1 MGTNNHKKYPWRGS
15 ATADKKQNFTT
26 TCFHRTGL
34 LGKRFEANNTK
45 CSHIFENLTSRK
57 VKGMRNIV
65 SIRSDILL
73 TCGTTKPSP
82 L

>member
-1 MGTNNHKKYPWRGS
+1 MGTNNQKKYPCRGS

-26 TCFHRTGL
+26 SFHRTGL